1 MYESIFKFVINK
13 SIKLPAKLILFILIV
28 LGLFIV
34 DNIIG
39 YTYYRNIEK
48 KTAQFE
54 KISELKEKR
63 SLSYKTLKT
72 LEELELDL
80 NSRVNILDKF
90 TDLIKSILKNDNIDG
105 SEKSKDPSP
114 RNNTLLFFLSNWII
128 LITLFPSLIGMID
141 KGNWE
146 EGVTE
151 KKVVRDI
158 LSLIIIIFILSIITY
173 YLIGLIPMI
182 GNNWIINY
190 IIAALIQPVIF
201 GSILFF
207 SGASIEKGK
216 IN

>member
-39 YTYYRNIEK
+39 YTYYRNIEN

-80 NSRVNILDKF
+80 NSRVNILEQF
-90 TDLIKSILKNDNIDG
+90 TDLIKSIRENENIDG
-105 SEKSKDPSP
+105 SEKSNEPSP

>member
-1 MYESIFKFVINK
+1 M
-13 SIKLPAKLILFILIV
+13 
-28 LGLFIV
+28 
-34 DNIIG
+34 
-39 YTYYRNIEK
+39 
-48 KTAQFE
+48 
-54 KISELKEKR
+54 KEKR